1 MMIMYVDTSTTIYEE
16 KVDPEREARKIVGD
30 STEYLKQISDDDS
43 KVK

>member
-1 MMIMYVDTSTTIYEE
+1 MIIHVDTSTNLSEE
-16 KVDPEREARKIVGD
+16 NVEPEQEAMKIVEE